1 MKFISIYVRLAGL
14 EVGDKNL
21 FSTYRMKNILP
32 AYPISFVLRIAM
44 SDWLRLT

>member
-21 FSTYRMKNILP
+21 FSTYRMKNIVVP
-32 AYPISFVLRIAM
+32 DFAGIANR
-44 SDWLRLT
+44 DV